1 MLMKYLLLTFL
12 VAFLALTAQAQRTS
26 VFPAPV
32 GFINDYEGDFTPE
45 EVKSLDYAVKEL
57 LSKTMIV
64 DSLRGIEIAIVTVT
78 ESMYGDE
85 KEMSS
90 YVTRLGDK
98 WGVSGKGEN
107 KAIII
112 AYGKKIRKVAII
124 TGAGL
129 DNILPAS
136 VCHKIVD
143 EKMAPEF
150 RKGSYFNAILTA
162 VKAIK
167 DHIGLQ

>member
-1 MLMKYLLLTFL
+1 MIMKYLAFIFLLAASSINL
-12 VAFLALTAQAQRTS
+12 EAQRTS
-26 VFPAPV
+26 TFPSPI
-32 GFINDYEGDFTPE
+32 GFVNDFEGDFTPD
-45 EVKSLDYAVKEL
+45 EVKTLDYAIKEL
-57 LSKTMIV
+57 LSKTMNV
-64 DSLRGIEIAIVTVT
+64 DSLKGIEIAVVTVT
-78 ESMYGDE
+78 EGMYGDE

-90 YVTRLGDK
+90 YITRLGDK
-98 WGVSGKGEN
+98 WGVSSRGEN

-112 AYGKKIRKVAII
+112 AYGKKIRKVAIV
-124 TGAGL
+124 TGSGL

-150 RKGSYFNAILTA
+150 RKGSYFNAILSA

-167 DHIGLQ
+167 DHIGLL